1 MSRVLITGAGQRL
14 GLAMAEALAADG
26 HSLCLHYNGSRE
38 ACEALAERI
47 RAAGGEAV
55 TLQADLSDPAAAA
68 ELPARAAA
76 LLGSLDVLVNN
87 ASIYEEDRLDD
98 FGPETWER
106 NFAINLRAPTLLCQG
121 FVKQLPAGHSG
132 SIVNMLDTRVAAP
145 RAGDFLSYTLSKCA
159 LATLT
164 RMLAVELAPR
174 VRVNGIAPGLTL
186 PSNGQ
191 SEAEFAAAQAAA
203 PLGYGAEIADI
214 QRALRYLLAAD
225 PVTGQILYV
234 DGGERFLSQPLD
246 S

>member
-1 MSRVLITGAGQRL
+1 MSCILITGAGQRL

-26 HSLCLHYNGSRE
+26 HSLCLHYNHSQN
-38 ACEALAERI
+38 ACEALAARI

-76 LLGSLDVLVNN
+76 LLGSLEVVVNN
-87 ASIYEEDRLDD
+87 ASIYEEDRLRD
-98 FGPETWER
+98 FAPETWER

-121 FVKQLPAGHSG
+121 FLERLPAGQSG

-164 RMLAVELAPR
+164 RMLAVELAPQ
-174 VRVNGIAPGLTL
+174 VRVNAIAPGLTL
-186 PSNGQ
+186 PSNSQ
-191 SEAEFAAAQAAA
+191 SEAEFASAQAAA
-203 PLGYGAEIADI
+203 PLGYGAQVADI
-214 QRALRYLLAAD
+214 QRALRYLLASD